1 MVDMLYSEDTKTI
14 KKDAR
19 RRYHGIHQRHRK
31 GMAFLNRKFFPHK
44 EAHK

>member
-1 MVDMLYSEDTKTI
+1 MKSLTLYIWKASI
-14 KKDAR
+14 GCA
-19 RRYHGIHQRHRK
+19 K